1 MKFLSKLTLLSAL
14 GALAVSCGSGGNN
27 KPSIDLMPIK
37 AGNKF
42 EYINK
47 EGQIVINPQFS
58 NAGAFSD
65 GLALVASDGEGK
77 IGYIDE
83 KGTLIINHQYK
94 SGTSFREGFAW
105 VVQENGAPTAIN
117 TKGEIAFSLQ
127 DAKFARVFSEG
138 LAAYCVQSNGK
149 VNWGFVDQTGQTKI
163 NPQFSGVGNFSG
175 DMCAVADTT
184 GKWGFIDKTGLIK
197 INYQFGDAS
206 DFKGGVAAVANDGK
220 WGLID
225 ASGKFKINP
234 QYDYLY
240 PDGDLYLIQQSG
252 KWGWVNADGKMV
264 INPQFDGAQPFNGSD
279 KAAIKS
285 NNQWGYIDSEGKI
298 TINPQFEYAL
308 PYNGDAAIVK
318 SGGRVGLIDAEGKYL
333 LNPQEGALSEDF
345 ELLLITGETAFGY
358 VETDYFN
365 LSAITG
371 LINVTQ
377 LGGIN
382 LNMDLNTIFKKFN
395 FTPVS
400 FSEHTVQSVEVNKDV
415 KTDLYV
421 TGDVFDYDPSVL
433 ATVLPSKITLSVS
446 LTSAKSAS
454 KVEEVKK
461 SIMDQM
467 AKLQPLANENGS
479 VAAATDGKLYYYLWQ
494 GLSTLSVSVQKEM
507 ETSAYDEYNIGD

>member
-1 MKFLSKLTLLSAL
+1 MNSFMKFQIFCLLSVILSA
-14 GALAVSCGSGGNN
+14 CGSGGNN

-94 SGTSFREGFAW
+94 VGTSFREGFAW

-149 VNWGFVDQTGQTKI
+149 VNWGFVDPTGQTKI
-163 NPQFSGVGNFSG
+163 NPQFSSVGNFSG
-175 DMCAVADTT
+175 DMCAVSDTT

-197 INYQFGDAS
+197 INYQFSDAS

-264 INPQFDGAQPFNGSD
+264 INPQFDGAQPFNESA

-285 NNQWGYIDSEGKI
+285 NNQWGYIDGEGKI

-318 SGGRVGLIDAEGKYL
+318 SGGRVGLIDADGKYL

-365 LSAITG
+365 LSAITS
-371 LINVTQ
+371 LINVNQ
-377 LGGIN
+377 PGGIN
-382 LNMDLNTIFKKFN
+382 LSMDLNSIFKKFN
-395 FTPVS
+395 FSPIS
-400 FSEHTVQSVEVNKDV
+400 FSEHNVQSVEVNKDV
-415 KTDLYV
+415 TTNLYV
-421 TGDVFDYDPSVL
+421 TGDVFDNDPVVL
-433 ATVLPSKITLSVS
+433 AAAFPSTITYSLS
-446 LTSAKSAS
+446 LTSPKSSS
-454 KVEEVKK
+454 KLEEVKK
-461 SIMDQM
+461 SIVDQM
-467 AKLQPLANENGS
+467 AKLQPVPNEAGA
-479 VAAATDGKLYYYLWQ
+479 VAAGTDGKYYYYLWQ
-494 GLSTLSVSVQKEM
+494 GLNTLSVSVQKEM
-507 ETSAYDEYNIGD
+507 QNLYEEEYYIGD